1 MLDQHTSN
9 PLAETTET
17 LATDSAPS
25 GDIVQRVHLA
35 AVLWI
40 LPLPTPKGGSINDSD
55 KVLLVQLWSHASL
68 DLRGD
73 ASHRRVYPSRARLMA
88 STGAGLSA
96 LKERLER
103 LAKAGWIHRAGRGW
117 DLAWVVPFTARE
129 SVATAD
135 ESSGEDCQESV
146 PTDYQPPAGVGS
158 NLRQE
163 SVPTAGHLKN
173 SGKNAE
179 EFKNAEDH
187 VEIAVPAPSTDDEA
201 STAVRS
207 TESPPRRAGRGR
219 MSQRSLFPD
228 EPSKPTGPSRDPAQE
243 VFDYLAARI
252 VAAKVELAIKPA
264 IGPRVLGKS
273 ERRNIEERIREHG
286 KRSDG
291 SIDHDAGV
299 TACKR
304 VVDVDEADCV
314 RLRSISQYWN
324 ATTPFRNAA
333 NFEGRLMR
341 WREDGEHQVWGAK
354 PARPSKL
361 VGFDSRV
368 GDGYDTWAEDGS
380 IIPGSKRKMHEASI
394 DFEGPDYGDH
404 HLPPEGFGPFGP
416 RPSQAQGD
424 R

>member
-9 PLAETTET
+9 PLVETTET
-17 LATDSAPS
+17 LATDSAPP
-25 GDIVQRVHLA
+25 GDVVQRVHLA

-103 LAKAGWIHRAGRGW
+103 LAKAGWIRRAGRGW

-129 SVATAD
+129 SVATDD
-135 ESSGEDCQESV
+135 ENTDEDWQESV
-146 PTDYQPPAGVGS
+146 PDDYQPELVVGT

-163 SVPTAGHLKN
+163 SVATSGHLKN
-173 SGKNAE
+173 TGKNTDQI
-179 EFKNAEDH
+179 KNADLDH
-187 VEIAVPAPSTDDEA
+187 VEIAVAAPSPPEPRPPD
-201 STAVRS
+201 VRS
-207 TESPPRRAGRGR
+207 TESPPTQEGRGR

-228 EPSKPTGPSRDPAQE
+228 EASRPTGPVRDPAQE

-273 ERRNIEERIREHG
+273 ERRNIDDRIREHG
-286 KRSDG
+286 KNPNG
-291 SIDHDAGV
+291 SIDLDAGV

-304 VVDVDEADCV
+304 VIDVDEADCIRV
-314 RLRSISQYWN
+314 RSISQYWN
-324 ATTPFRNAA
+324 ASTPFRNAA

-341 WREDGEHQVWGAK
+341 WREDGDHQVWGAK
-354 PARPSKL
+354 PAKGPRQRTDH
-361 VGFDSRV
+361 GFDA
-368 GDGYDTWAEDGS
+368 YMPEEDFVDELGQHCM
-380 IIPGSKRKMHEASI
+380 GRKSLLKAVDLS
-394 DFEGPDYGDH
+394 
-404 HLPPEGFGPFGP
+404 
-416 RPSQAQGD
+416 
-424 R
+424 

>member
-1 MLDQHTSN
+1 VGERTIMLDQHTSN
-9 PLAETTET
+9 HLAGTPET
-17 LATDSAPS
+17 LATVP
-25 GDIVQRVHLA
+25 VHFG
-35 AVLWI
+35 AVAWI
-40 LPLPTPKGGSINDSD
+40 IPLRTPRGAEALSEAD
-55 KVLLVQLWSHASL
+55 KPLLMHLWSFAPFKL
-68 DLRGD
+68 TGD
-73 ASHRRVYPSRARLMA
+73 ASHRQVFPSRARLA
-88 STGAGLSA
+88 RETGSEPDAVKA
-96 LKERLER
+96 RLRR
-103 LAKAGWIHRAGRGW
+103 LAKAGWIRRVGDGW
-117 DLAWVVPFTARE
+117 DLAWMVPFTKRVPGTQVPESEACGLETPGIQVPGDRE
-129 SVATAD
+129 SP
-135 ESSGEDCQESV
+135 GIQIPPPGIQV
-146 PTDYQPPAGVGS
+146 P
-158 NLRQE
+158 
-163 SVPTAGHLKN
+163 GHLITPEQTKELDHT
-173 SGKNAE
+173 KDR
-179 EFKNAEDH
+179 DH
-187 VEIAVPAPSTDDEA
+187 VEIAVPAPSTDDEP

-228 EPSKPTGPSRDPAQE
+228 EPSKPTGPTRDPAQE

-252 VAAKVELAIKPA
+252 VAAKIELGIKPA

-273 ERRNIEERIREHG
+273 ERRNIDDRIREHG
-286 KRSDG
+286 KNPNG
-291 SIDHDAGV
+291 SIDLDAGV

-416 RPSQAQGD
+416 RPSQAQGE